1 MGFDRVVFGTD
12 HPFPIADAAGG
23 LADLA
28 VLAPRGS
35 QLHARVSHRN
45 AAELFGLPPV

>member
-1 MGFDRVVFGTD
+1 VVFGTD

-28 VLAPRGS
+28 TVAPPGS
-35 QLHARVSHRN
+35 DLYERVAHRN
-45 AAELFGLPPV
+45 AVELFGLPRA